1 MGTVVSEDGTTTTTV
16 TEPEQITTTVF
27 NEDGTTTTVVSKD
40 GTTTTTVSGPKGSTT
55 TTVSVTDGTTTTTVS
70 GPKGSTTTTVS
81 DLDGITTT
89 VVDEYDSTTSM
100 SLITTT
106 VYDSTGTKE
115 ALCPCED
122 VPPCPI
128 RPRNI
133 IYDEDRNLEIIL
145 PDDFDFD
152 LYEGSIIYII
162 PGEVVIGDPDDVFYD
177 DLKYAPINVI
187 SEDQFILQNPQSF
200 SLADVVAHGL
210 DREVEA
216 FGMVEKQSSSN
227 FEWEGISN
235 IHQPLNVAG
244 EEGNS

>member
-16 TEPEQITTTVF
+16 TEPEQITTTVV
-27 NEDGTTTTVVSKD
+27 NEDGTTTTVVSKG

-55 TTVSVTDGTTTTTVS
+55 TTVSVTDGTTTT
-70 GPKGSTTTTVS
+70 
-81 DLDGITTT
+81 
-89 VVDEYDSTTSM
+89 VVDDYVSTTSM

-177 DLKYAPINVI
+177 DSKYAPINVI

-244 EEGNS
+244 EEGNSVEATVAPNTTAIE